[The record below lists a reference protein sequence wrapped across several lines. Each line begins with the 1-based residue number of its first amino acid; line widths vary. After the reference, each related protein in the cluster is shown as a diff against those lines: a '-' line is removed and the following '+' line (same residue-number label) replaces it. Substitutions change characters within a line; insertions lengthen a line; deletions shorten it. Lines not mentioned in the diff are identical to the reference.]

1 LSLKTKFFTL
11 TKIKINRMGVRYTF
25 DDSPAFLEGAPC
37 EDKTLSFSFSSLK
50 NMLSR
55 CGQCEDRMGVDFD
68 FDFDY

>member
-1 LSLKTKFFTL
+1 
-11 TKIKINRMGVRYTF
+11 MGVRYTF

-55 CGQCEDRMGVDFD
+55 GSQCEDRMGVDFD